1 MVGSETR
8 RGEGGTKRAVRRRGR
23 DGAGGGWRENLPA
36 QAQTESPASK
46 DGSLAV
52 THALQGTGGAGRP
65 RDVTAALELAAP
77 RRAQPARLPA
87 RMRVAH
93 PSRSRPLA
101 VPAPPFSSILCCG
114 RCFPPAVFS
123 PRRRQ
128 SKPRPMA
135 ESHSA
140 AGLGEAASLPGPG
153 VPASE
158 SESRRRP
165 LSELRV
171 IDLRAELRL
180 RNLDSGGNKSVLM
193 ERLRKVRAGRR
204 SGAASGWVQRPGGTA
219 EENGAKERRGR
230 GRGRGRD
237 GDGAAEPA
245 RVRASVRSPLGLDL
259 QLGRPRLALL
269 ALLSRSVIDGRS
281 DSSARCLPWRSA
293 RVFILVCPTVF
304 RYALSS
310 WI

>member
-114 RCFPPAVFS
+114 CCSPPVFS
-123 PRRRQ
+123 PRPRQ

-230 GRGRGRD
+230 GRGRGARQ
-237 GDGAAEPA
+237 GQGERSEAAGAGPA
-245 RVRASVRSPLGLDL
+245 
-259 QLGRPRLALL
+259 LGRPRLALL